1 LDLFHD
7 GMVKGLSGL
16 LSTFLNFLIDP
27 GVVVEFT
34 SLLEVLV
41 GFFVIFNP
49 VLFNVVSLK
58 FE

>member
-1 LDLFHD
+1 
-7 GMVKGLSGL
+7 MVKGLSGL